1 MKDKKYKNVEDIIEN
16 YLILEDEEI
25 EIPLLITK
33 AKEKFETLKLVQ
45 GEGILKPSEAED
57 AFKVFMQLKKHKDR
71 KIELRAELA
80 EAENLLKEF
89 LKFVNE
95 NKISYEKKDDNKNKI
110 TYLFWL
116 EDGKVKCNR

>member
-1 MKDKKYKNVEDIIEN
+1 MKDKKYKNVEDVIEN

-33 AKEKFETLKLVQ
+33 AKEKFESLKLVQ
-45 GEGILKPSEAED
+45 GEGILKPSESED

>member
-33 AKEKFETLKLVQ
+33 AKEKFESLKLIQ

>member
-1 MKDKKYKNVEDIIEN
+1 MKDKKYKNVEDVIEN

-33 AKEKFETLKLVQ
+33 AKEKFESLKLVQ

-95 NKISYEKKDDNKNKI
+95 NKVSYEKKDDNKNKL

>member
-1 MKDKKYKNVEDIIEN
+1 MKDKKYKNVEDVIEN

-33 AKEKFETLKLVQ
+33 AKEKFESLKLVQ

>member
-33 AKEKFETLKLVQ
+33 AKEKFESLKLVQ

-89 LKFVNE
+89 LRFVNE